1 MFLLF
6 LLTKLRTSS
15 SYTSQGLISRERR
28 SKSLKGMTLNGR
40 SFTNH
45 RVNRPTNH
53 ALSPTLHTP
62 CRHRRARPLS
72 CHIAASLCFSTLV
85 PRGAFAI
92 DTSFFDKCLTQM
104 FFQLLASASVKRI
117 TDYTLKSE
125 TRAAWLAF
133 HAPPCSI
140 GVESGYSQA
149 AAVFSCLCRRGGG
162 YRVCGVELPHRAC
175 CRQRQRGGD
184 VAA

>member
-1 MFLLF
+1 MFLMILLLRLWLFSCFFLLGLF
-6 LLTKLRTSS
+6 LWVWCLL
-15 SYTSQGLISRERR
+15 SYKGLS
-28 SKSLKGMTLNGR
+28 LNGC

-72 CHIAASLCFSTLV
+72 CHIAASRCFSTLV

-92 DTSFFDKCLTQM
+92 DTSFFDKCRTQM

-117 TDYTLKSE
+117 TDDTLKSA
-125 TRAAWLAF
+125 TRAAWLAY
-133 HAPPCSI
+133 HAPPCSK
-140 GVESGYSQA
+140 
-149 AAVFSCLCRRGGG
+149 
-162 YRVCGVELPHRAC
+162 
-175 CRQRQRGGD
+175 
-184 VAA
+184 